1 MRRKWTAEQKLA
13 IVQETQSDRVLVVA
27 RRHGIAAPQLYRWIE
42 EHAAGGEQGL
52 RQRGYREDP
61 ELRRLRLENQQLKE
75 LLADKELALRI
86 KDSLLKKTE
95 QRTRSEL

>member
-13 IVQETQSDRVLVVA
+13 IVQETQYERVLVVA

-52 RQRGYREDP
+52 RQR
-61 ELRRLRLENQQLKE
+61 
-75 LLADKELALRI
+75 
-86 KDSLLKKTE
+86 
-95 QRTRSEL
+95 